1 MCSPPEEGEQ
11 PDPVRRDVHPPKGLS
26 DRLRRS
32 QRAGPRRSWIADPE
46 WDGWDSRSAGRNP
59 NAMMLRSAEADP
71 HVTEHVARAP
81 AETRK
86 RVARNRGP
94 HAATPKRH
102 RGTRNRTDRR
112 RRLPP
117 CGHPVSARYEARRR
131 PYVVAA
137 TEVTTHSGICAS
149 AAEAMLETGL
159 VRTSRC
165 SQLQGV
171 APLTSPWCHT
181 AVASAA
187 TLDPSMGFVPLQ
199 GPLNSALSQ
208 RCQTGEDAR
217 PSRNP
222 SARPRPFPR
231 RSKLRQRPGDR
242 IPLEVHSPP
251 PEPKPGQRERYGEP
265 KPSMEPRLFS
275 VASTP
280 PSRVATVSSR
290 SSKQKPSRA
299 EARSGWFQAEAWSRR
314 QRLRSLSGEPCREPQ
329 SP

>member
-1 MCSPPEEGEQ
+1 
-11 PDPVRRDVHPPKGLS
+11 
-26 DRLRRS
+26 
-32 QRAGPRRSWIADPE
+32 
-46 WDGWDSRSAGRNP
+46 
-59 NAMMLRSAEADP
+59 MMLRSAEADP

-86 RVARNRGP
+86 RVARNHAL
-94 HAATPKRH
+94 HAATPKRL
-102 RGTRNRTDRR
+102 RGTRNQTDRWR
-112 RRLPP
+112 GLPP
-117 CGHPVSARYEARRR
+117 CGHPMSALHEARGR
-131 PYVVAA
+131 PCVGAA

-171 APLTSPWCHT
+171 APLTSPWCRT
-181 AVASAA
+181 AVASVA

-199 GPLNSALSQ
+199 GPPNSALSQ

-222 SARPRPFPR
+222 SVRPRPFLW

-242 IPLEVHSPP
+242 IPLEVHSPSP
-251 PEPKPGQRERYGEP
+251 GPKPWQRERYGGP
-265 KPSMEPRLFS
+265 KPSVGLRLFS
-275 VASTP
+275 AATAP
-280 PSRVATVSSR
+280 PSRVATVPSR
-290 SSKQKPSRA
+290 SPKRIPSRA

-329 SP
+329 VP